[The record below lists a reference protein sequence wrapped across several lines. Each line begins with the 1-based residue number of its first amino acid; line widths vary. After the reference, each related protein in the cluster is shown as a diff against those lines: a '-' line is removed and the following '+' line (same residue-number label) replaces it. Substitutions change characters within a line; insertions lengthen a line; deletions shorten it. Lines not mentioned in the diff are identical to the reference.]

1 MRTWTPKVPEVSRIR
16 VEELQ
21 RFCWQYR
28 EKKARVDAMRGATG
42 GAGLDGM
49 PHGKGGIGRPTEE
62 TALRII
68 DSRDAQD
75 VQIIE
80 DCARE
85 AAEGSE
91 ALYVCLIAN
100 VCDRVGYTYLNMPP
114 QGVNQFSRTKR
125 RFFWL
130 LDKKR

>member
-1 MRTWTPKVPEVSRIR
+1 MRTWTLKVPELSKLR

-28 EKKARVDAMRGATG
+28 EKKARLAAMRSATSG
-42 GAGLDGM
+42 SGIDGM
-49 PHGKGGIGRPTEE
+49 PHGKGGIGRPTEQ

-68 DSRDAQD
+68 DSRDAHD

-80 DCARE
+80 ECARE

-100 VCDRVGYTYLNMPP
+100 VCDRIPYNCLNMPP
-114 QGVNQFSRTKR
+114 QGVNQFSRTNR

>member
-28 EKKARVDAMRGATG
+28 EKEARINAMRSATG
-42 GAGLDGM
+42 AGSIDGM
-49 PHGKGGIGRPTEE
+49 PHGKGGIGRPTEQ
-62 TALRII
+62 AAIRIVE
-68 DSRDAQD
+68 SKDAHD

-80 DCARE
+80 ECARE

-100 VCDRVGYTYLNMPP
+100 VCDRVLPEHMPIP
-114 QGVNQFSRTKR
+114 CGRRQFYEMRQ

-130 LDKKR
+130 LDTKR

>member
-1 MRTWTPKVPEVSRIR
+1 MRTWTLKVPELSKAR

-28 EKKARVDAMRGATG
+28 EKKARIAAMRGATG
-42 GAGLDGM
+42 GSGIDGM
-49 PHGKGGIGRPTEE
+49 PHGQGGIGRPTEQ

-68 DSRDAQD
+68 DSRDMHD

-80 DCARE
+80 ECARE
-85 AAEGSE
+85 AAAGCEG
-91 ALYVCLIAN
+91 LYQCLVAN
-100 VCDRVGYTYLNMPP
+100 VCDRVAVKSLPIP
-114 QGVNQFSRTKR
+114 QGVNQYTATRK

>member
-1 MRTWTPKVPEVSRIR
+1 MRTWTLKVPDLSKAR

-28 EKKARVDAMRGATG
+28 EKKARIAAMRGATG
-42 GAGLDGM
+42 GSSIDGM
-49 PHGKGGIGRPTEE
+49 PHGQGGIGRPTEQ

-68 DSRDAQD
+68 DSRDAHD

-80 DCARE
+80 ECAME
-85 AAEGSE
+85 AAAGCES
-91 ALYVCLIAN
+91 LYECLIAN

-114 QGVNQFSRTKR
+114 QGVNQFTATKR

>member
-1 MRTWTPKVPEVSRIR
+1 MRTWTLKVPELSKAR

-28 EKKARVDAMRGATG
+28 EKKARIAAMRGSTG
-42 GAGLDGM
+42 GSGIDGM
-49 PHGKGGIGRPTEE
+49 PHGKGGIGRPTEQ

-68 DSRDAQD
+68 DSRDAHD

-80 DCARE
+80 ECARE
-85 AAEGSE
+85 AAGGSE
-91 ALYVCLIAN
+91 ALYECLIAN
-100 VCDRVGYTYLNMPP
+100 VCDRVAVKSLPIP
-114 QGVNQFSRTKR
+114 QGINQYTGTRK